1 MKQKSAS
8 WTTWEDMPIE
18 EFLARAQIA
27 KQKAAAFVNDIH
39 ELFPGLVT
47 LTREQRQSAPRLRDG
62 EHGMF
67 TRVLDVVDRKP
78 ALFESLAD
86 EDEGMDPSKFETPL
100 LRGRIQKHAT
110 FNELDDTLIPLASQM
125 GDTSLYL
132 ASKFKDACLSAYR
145 ISKAHAATDKVVND
159 ILAPVI
165 DYMRKSALAAAA
177 TRAAN
182 KTDPE
187 KKKS

>member
-1 MKQKSAS
+1 MDRVGRPRPAVERRVAIDAPFYAISAS
-8 WTTWEDMPIE
+8 G
-18 EFLARAQIA
+18 A
-27 KQKAAAFVNDIH
+27 
-39 ELFPGLVT
+39 
-47 LTREQRQSAPRLRDG
+47 
-62 EHGMF
+62 
-67 TRVLDVVDRKP
+67 
-78 ALFESLAD
+78 
-86 EDEGMDPSKFETPL
+86 FETPL